1 MLKLSGWPRLTWG
14 RVARAAGRSRP
25 PARGSR
31 RGPRVAGRG
40 ARRPACTVGSS
51 FRPPLV
57 APCLRGRPALQPAAL
72 LRPGSR
78 TEGQSPRPAPGGA
91 RSDARRD
98 AQAGVPSAGGPRA
111 QLAFKDSMVR
121 GILQFTPSIAFR
133 YVLHRCE
140 SRDIRCRES
149 FRCNH
154 DLCTG
159 YSGCAGAPP
168 PAPLGART
176 GAPAPVVSGVPW
188 RLPRRG
194 GFPRGP
200 PAVGRGG
207 RGRR

>member
-14 RVARAAGRSRP
+14 RVARAARRP
-25 PARGSR
+25 PARGPC
-31 RGPRVAGRG
+31 RGPRARG
-40 ARRPACTVGSS
+40 AGGAASGVHGKSG

-72 LRPGSR
+72 LRR
-78 TEGQSPRPAPGGA
+78 GGVARRASVRVRARGCA

-149 FRCNH
+149 FR
-154 DLCTG
+154 LVRPFFLRG
-159 YSGCAGAPP
+159 PLRARAP
-168 PAPLGART
+168 RT
-176 GAPAPVVSGVPW
+176 GARRPA
-188 RLPRRG
+188 
-194 GFPRGP
+194 
-200 PAVGRGG
+200 GR
-207 RGRR
+207 